1 MDGWRRRAAHGYGRL
16 FLLKNRL
23 VGKEHPDF
31 TPSVE
36 EKGYGSNP
44 NYGSQYT
51 RIKRR
56 RKMIFGFG
64 AVHITGLIRMF
75 SLL

>member
-1 MDGWRRRAAHGYGRL
+1 MDRWRRRAAHRNGRL

-23 VGKEHPDF
+23 VGQEHPDF
-31 TPSVE
+31 TPTVE

-44 NYGSQYT
+44 NYISKYT

-56 RKMIFGFG
+56 KMIFGCG
-64 AVHITGLIRMF
+64 VNITGLIRMF
-75 SLL
+75 SLP